1 MTLSGCAQIIRNDSQ
16 IRGMADGRTLLIVE
30 SNAVLGNVF
39 NKFLVQRTVF
49 LICHAFTLS

>member
-30 SNAVLGNVF
+30 SYAVLGNVF
-39 NKFLVQRTVF
+39 NKFLVQRTIF